1 MLNTVVQILLGI
13 LYGLYLAFLAPA
25 SQRQKAHESL
35 KQHTVV
41 PTMQEKAMLSQIE
54 TSVTEPTTQPTVAPD
69 TLEDPKLTQ
78 LAPNAIPNQENPRAV
93 ATHPTKLLPPVKL
106 DLQQN
111 VKASSQKKTK
121 PTTNKRAVA
130 KTQTTAVVPA
140 FLTKMT
146 VEQLRSLCL
155 ERNIK
160 WRNAHGSRHLTKIE
174 MLERLSA

>member
-1 MLNTVVQILLGI
+1 
-13 LYGLYLAFLAPA
+13 
-25 SQRQKAHESL
+25 
-35 KQHTVV
+35 
-41 PTMQEKAMLSQIE
+41 
-54 TSVTEPTTQPTVAPD
+54 
-69 TLEDPKLTQ
+69 
-78 LAPNAIPNQENPRAV
+78 
-93 ATHPTKLLPPVKL
+93 VKL

-130 KTQTTAVVPA
+130 KTQTPAVVPA
-140 FLTKMT
+140 FLNKMT

-174 MLERLSA
+174 MLERLRA